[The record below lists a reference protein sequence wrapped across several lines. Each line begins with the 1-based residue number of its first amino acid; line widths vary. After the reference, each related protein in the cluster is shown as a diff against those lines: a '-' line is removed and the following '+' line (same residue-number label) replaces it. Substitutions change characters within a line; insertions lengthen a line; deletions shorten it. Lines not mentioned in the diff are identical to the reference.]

1 MKIVRAEM
9 NGISDKAILTKQY
22 SAIVNFSYAQKIER
36 EKSVLFPVT
45 KIDFRN
51 ENRQGRR
58 RLRP

>member
-36 EKSVLFPVT
+36 EKIGTIS
-45 KIDFRN
+45 RN
-51 ENRQGRR
+51 ENRFPQ
-58 RLRP
+58 LK